1 MSEQLVNTS
10 AIKVGVDDG
19 HDGIKLWFGSA
30 NAVSEPVKVQIKS
43 NAQRGD
49 GGVVDVS
56 QEQLNQMTI
65 IVEGRGGDA
74 DEVFLVDADYVTNR
88 IDTRTPDYPYNN
100 LNLALIMQAIR
111 EQRNV
116 LDGFNQLQIIAGLP
130 ANQYYTKSA
139 NSKNDELINKKVK
152 NLQSIGRAYSP
163 ADAGLKDNGRF
174 YANDVA
180 VMPEGYGIAF
190 NLMFDDELNKT
201 EYYDDFYD
209 HGCVIVDIGG
219 RTVDVIKVAR
229 RTCKPKG
236 SDLMS
241 FDQGVLYMREVVATQ
256 VTESLG
262 RQKVIDDFSVDN
274 ILKSGWFGK
283 VGSKSAVD
291 LTEMLDRIKDDHV
304 EVIYQSIKS
313 ALESDEALGGVI
325 ISGGGAVLLGDK
337 LKAKIEEHNHN
348 CDVIIP
354 DEVVFGNAK
363 GFWKLAWAKFQ

>member
-1 MSEQLVNTS
+1 MSEQLDNS
-10 AIKVGVDDG
+10 PAIKVGVDDG

-30 NAVSEPVKVQIKS
+30 DAISEPVKVQMKS
-43 NAQRGD
+43 NAQRGN
-49 GGVVDVS
+49 GGIVDVS
-56 QEQLNQMTI
+56 ERELNQMTI
-65 IVEGRGGDA
+65 IVEGQNGEE
-74 DEVFLVDADYVTNR
+74 DEVFLVNADHVTNR

-116 LDGFNQLQIIAGLP
+116 LDGFNRLQIVAGLP
-130 ANQYYTKSA
+130 ANQYYTKLTS
-139 NSKNDELINKKVK
+139 SKNDELIDKKVN
-152 NLQSIGRAYSP
+152 NLKSINRAYSP
-163 ADAGLKDNGRF
+163 ADAQLEDGGRF
-174 YANDVA
+174 YASDVA

-190 NLMFDDELNKT
+190 NLMLDDDLNKT
-201 EYYDDFYD
+201 EYYEDFYD

-219 RTVDVIKVAR
+219 RTVDVIKVSR

-241 FDQGVLYMREVVATQ
+241 FDQGILYMRETVATA
-256 VTESLG
+256 VTERLN
-262 RQKVIDDFSVDN
+262 RQKTIDDFSVDN

-283 VGSKSAVD
+283 VGSKGGVD
-291 LTEMLDRIKDDHV
+291 LNDMLDKIKDDHV

-313 ALESDEALGGVI
+313 ALESDEAMGGVI

-337 LKAKIEEHNHN
+337 LKAKIEDQDHN
-348 CDVIIP
+348 CEVIIP
-354 DEVVFGNAK
+354 DDVVFGNAK

>member
-1 MSEQLVNTS
+1 M
-10 AIKVGVDDG
+10 
-19 HDGIKLWFGSA
+19 
-30 NAVSEPVKVQIKS
+30 QIKS

-56 QEQLNQMTI
+56 QKELNQMTI
-65 IVEGRGGDA
+65 IVEGRDGED
-74 DEVFLVDADYVTNR
+74 DEVFLVNADHVTDR

-111 EQRNV
+111 EQRGV
-116 LDGFNQLQIIAGLP
+116 LEGFNHLQIIAGLP

-139 NSKNDELINKKVK
+139 SSKNDELIEKKMA
-152 NLQSIGRAYSP
+152 NLKSINRAYSP
-163 ADAGLKDNGRF
+163 ADSEMQDGGRF
-174 YANDVA
+174 YAEDVG

-201 EYYDDFYD
+201 SYYDDFYS
-209 HGCVIVDIGG
+209 HGCIIIDIGG
-219 RTVDVIKVAR
+219 RTVDIIKVAR

-241 FDQGVLYMREVVATQ
+241 FDQGILYMREAVATQ

-262 RQKVIDDFSVDN
+262 RQKIIDDFSVDN

-283 VGSKSAVD
+283 VGGKGAID
-291 LTEMLDRIKDDHV
+291 LTEILEKIKDDHV
-304 EVIYQSIKS
+304 NVIYQSIKG
-313 ALESDEALGGVI
+313 ALESDEAMGGVI
-325 ISGGGAVLLGDK
+325 ISGGGAVLLGEK
-337 LKAKIEEHNHN
+337 LKDKIEQNNHN
-348 CDVIIP
+348 GEVIIP